1 MNKLKNIL
9 IVLFLTFVVHGCTM
23 PESRTAPPP
32 EPETQIDTADFAE
45 NIMLSLLSVR
55 RDMGTGII
63 GSGVLLEID
72 GFPYMMTA
80 LHVVDHMVEADR
92 RFKQSACRIN
102 TYTLEEDCVDILIG
116 PYWAE
121 QVRLDPPNDGALLP
135 LDRFPE
141 GAHPAELVTPGHN
154 FRVGEELWIFGN
166 PTGTPNIVTR
176 GVVSGRVGASRHF
189 SGAVFTDSDVW
200 FGTSGGGV
208 FLSTGEYVG
217 YVRAMIGSR
226 TPSGRE
232 IAEGLNIFSPLPKGW
247 GLDGRTITFPSP
259 LCTQGTCQ
267 RN

>member
-1 MNKLKNIL
+1 MNKLKHIL
-9 IVLFLTFVVHGCTM
+9 FVLFLISFVYGCAK
-23 PESRTAPPP
+23 PESRISPPP
-32 EPETQIDTADFAE
+32 EPETQVDTADFAE
-45 NIMLSLLSVR
+45 SIMLSLLSVR
-55 RDMGTGII
+55 RDIGTGII

-80 LHVVDHMVEADR
+80 LHVIDHMVEADR

-116 PYWAE
+116 PYWVGR
-121 QVRLDPPNDGALLP
+121 VRLDPPNDGALLP
-135 LDRFPE
+135 LDRFPD
-141 GAHPAELVTPGHN
+141 GAQPAELVTPGHN
-154 FRVGEELWIFGN
+154 FRVGEELWVFGN

-217 YVRAMIGSR
+217 YIRAMIGSR

-247 GLDGRTITFPSP
+247 GLEGRTLTFPSP
-259 LCTQGTCQ
+259 LCTQGTCG
-267 RN
+267 

>member
-9 IVLFLTFVVHGCTM
+9 IVLFLISVVHGCTM

-55 RDMGTGII
+55 RDIGTGII

-80 LHVVDHMVEADR
+80 LHVIDHMVAADR

-116 PYWAE
+116 PFWAE
-121 QVRLDPPNDGALLP
+121 QVRLARPNDGALLP
-135 LDRFPE
+135 LDRFPD
-141 GAHPAELVTPGHN
+141 GAQPAELVTPGHN
-154 FRVGEELWIFGN
+154 FRVGEELWSFGN

-200 FGTSGGGV
+200 VGTSGGGV

-232 IAEGLNIFSPLPKGW
+232 IAEGLNIFSPLRKDW
-247 GLDGRTITFPSP
+247 GLDGRTVTFPSP
-259 LCTQGTCQ
+259 LCTQGTCG
-267 RN
+267 